1 MTRILVV
8 EDEQT
13 IAVGLHDGLEL
24 EGYSVEL
31 AGDGL
36 VATDRALQG
45 GFDLILLDVMLP
57 GKDGFTLCREWREAG
72 LRTPIILLTAKTQE
86 VDRVVGLELGADD
99 YVTKPFS
106 LRELVARIRAV
117 LRRASAAGAAS
128 SPGPVH
134 EFGDVRVDFGRCE
147 AWRKGKP
154 IQLTALELKLLRVFL
169 AHRGQVL
176 PMDQLM
182 SEIWGPDVFL
192 SDGVVYTHVNNLR
205 AKLEEDPAKPR
216 LLVSVRGVGYR
227 FDG

>member
-1 MTRILVV
+1 VTRLLVV
-8 EDEQT
+8 EDEET

-24 EGYSVEL
+24 EGYSVEVAREGL
-31 AGDGL
+31 A
-36 VATDRALQG
+36 ATERALHG
-45 GFDLILLDVMLP
+45 GFDLVLLDVMLP

-86 VDRVVGLELGADD
+86 VDKVVGLELGADD

-117 LRRASAAGAAS
+117 LRRASAARMEP
-128 SPGPVH
+128 SPGPVY

-154 IQLTALELKLLRVFL
+154 IQLTALELKLLGVLL

-176 PMDQLM
+176 PMDQLL
-182 SEIWGPDVFL
+182 SEVWGRDVFL

-205 AKLEEDPAKPR
+205 AKLEDDPAKPR